1 MFSHLFRYVSLLND
15 RLPRFIQMFLEI
27 GHERRPA
34 CPDGSGIAR
43 VGLMLPVNV
52 TVGIA
57 DVDVA
62 ELREQIDAAAVGG
75 PKIGAAERAIAD
87 IAGEHRS
94 APLVLGLLQSLDEC
108 PVARRHV
115 VAHLLQVY
123 G

>member
-1 MFSHLFRYVSLLND
+1 
-15 RLPRFIQMFLEI
+15 MFLEI
-27 GHERRPA
+27 GHERGSA
-34 CPDGSGIAR
+34 CPDGRGIAR

-57 DVDVA
+57 DVNVA
-62 ELREQIDAAAVGG
+62 ELREQIDAAAVGS
-75 PKIGAAERAIAD
+75 PEIGAAECAIAD